1 MDTATTAALVP
12 VPAPALEELE
22 QLQPELT
29 IVAAQP
35 TAGPGVQPAELRQ
48 GVAFKLKPAV
58 PPAPSPYAESLHR
71 HLRLHGLRD
80 SDDSLH

>member
-12 VPAPALEELE
+12 VPAPALGELE
-22 QLQPELT
+22 LPPELT
-29 IVAAQP
+29 MVAAQP
-35 TAGPGVQPAELRQ
+35 TAGPGVQPAKLRQ
-48 GVAFKLKPAV
+48 GVAFELKPAV

-71 HLRLHGLRD
+71 HLRLHSLCD

>member
-22 QLQPELT
+22 LQPELT

-48 GVAFKLKPAV
+48 GVAFKLKHAV
-58 PPAPSPYAESLHR
+58 PSAPSPYAESLHR